1 MDYVLGSKTG
11 GVSMSILGGIPA
23 SGGGGSGVSSW
34 NDLTDKPAIPETIIN
49 YAFPHIQKKK
59 SDGSL
64 YIRNIQT
71 NATSTVTWENR
82 GSV

>member
-1 MDYVLGSKTG
+1 MDYVIGAKPGGINMKILGSLPKTG
-11 GVSMSILGGIPA
+11 G
-23 SGGGGSGVSSW
+23 SGGVSSW
-34 NDLTDKPAIPETIIN
+34 NDLTDKPTIPETIIN

-71 NATSTVTWENR
+71 DVISTTATWATR
-82 GSV
+82 AGI